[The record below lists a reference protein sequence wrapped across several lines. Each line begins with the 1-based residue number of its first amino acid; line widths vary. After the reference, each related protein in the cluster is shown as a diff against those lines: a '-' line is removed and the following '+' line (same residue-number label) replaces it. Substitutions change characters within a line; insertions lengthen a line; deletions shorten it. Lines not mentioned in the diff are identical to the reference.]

1 VFPVTKAPT
10 SFSRGPTFSPVF
22 FFTAD
27 VFKKTNKMKQKK
39 AENKQT
45 NKTNKQTN
53 KQKAFL
59 VILYFLCKA

>member
-1 VFPVTKAPT
+1 
-10 SFSRGPTFSPVF
+10 
-22 FFTAD
+22 
-27 VFKKTNKMKQKK
+27 MKQKK

>member
-1 VFPVTKAPT
+1 
-10 SFSRGPTFSPVF
+10 
-22 FFTAD
+22 
-27 VFKKTNKMKQKK
+27 MKQKK

-59 VILYFLCKA
+59 MHPFNWSYNKILF